1 MISSYHFILMQNM
14 NLFHLIFVG
23 VVLAGNSDCNRPF
36 LSVKKEPRILSS
48 LLLSLV
54 DQDTLLLLAVYE
66 DPAETFDI
74 AQQETEITKT
84 VVVQS
89 VTVFQFVTD
98 AILS

>member
-1 MISSYHFILMQNM
+1 ML
-14 NLFHLIFVG
+14 
-23 VVLAGNSDCNRPF
+23 P
-36 LSVKKEPRILSS
+36 
-48 LLLSLV
+48 SLV
-54 DQDTLLLLAVYE
+54 DQDILLLLAVYE

-89 VTVFQFVTD
+89 VTIFQFVTD

>member
-1 MISSYHFILMQNM
+1 MCI
-14 NLFHLIFVG
+14 
-23 VVLAGNSDCNRPF
+23 VLAGNTCNRVTCVLIFP
-36 LSVKKEPRILSS
+36 KEEPRILSS
-48 LLLSLV
+48 LLPSLV
-54 DQDTLLLLAVYE
+54 DQDILLLLAVYE